1 MDETKRCEACRMD
14 IRVEATRC
22 PHCRERQPGAERMH
36 RGGEGRAVG
45 GVCTALARQLGM
57 DVGLVRVAFVVA
69 LALSGGTALMVY
81 LLLWALTPPS
91 AMGKAPVQ
99 RLVDW
104 LARVT
109 SGAVEEEPRVE
120 RRV

>member
-1 MDETKRCEACRMD
+1 
-14 IRVEATRC
+14 
-22 PHCRERQPGAERMH
+22 MH
-36 RGGEGRAVG
+36 RGGPERVLA
-45 GVCTALARQLGM
+45 GVCTALARQFGL
-57 DVGLVRVAFVVA
+57 DVALVRVAFVLA

-81 LLLWALTPPS
+81 LLLWALTPAT

-109 SGAVEEEPRVE
+109 NAAEDEPRVE